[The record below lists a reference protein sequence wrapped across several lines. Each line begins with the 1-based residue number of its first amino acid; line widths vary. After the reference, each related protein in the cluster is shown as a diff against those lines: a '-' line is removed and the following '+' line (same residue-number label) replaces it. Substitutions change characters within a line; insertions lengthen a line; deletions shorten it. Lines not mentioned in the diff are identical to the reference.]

1 MKRVS
6 YIPGV
11 LLAAALAAGCGLKAK
26 ERHTGPEPEVVEAP
40 EEGDAEGLDID
51 NGADTGPAEEAAA
64 LPMDT
69 DFLEWEVSVDPA
81 PQPAKAGGEIT
92 RTLTF
97 KLTNTLEQLL
107 TGRIIVDAPSG
118 VLLVPGTTIGWR
130 LRGGRAA
137 EIPAQLTLVEGVPL
151 GRVTLPVRITVLGEA
166 YRSGRLDVYKWLDV
180 RVIGPFPDG
189 ADGGGATAYPPEKKV
204 DFQRGCKWNGA
215 RFAWQPLPVEALQP
229 DGMVDFAQ
237 IFGESA
243 KGSAYAALNLYAEA
257 ATGVLLAFACDSPS
271 TVWLNKAEVLDAP
284 EPLDEER
291 AVEITLKKGRNTLL
305 VKCRSGEKGWA
316 CILNVAGKQG
326 ELPPGVK
333 FDLVLKQSVEES
345 VGDASGTT
353 SVSD

>member
-1 MKRVS
+1 
-6 YIPGV
+6 
-11 LLAAALAAGCGLKAK
+11 
-26 ERHTGPEPEVVEAP
+26 
-40 EEGDAEGLDID
+40 
-51 NGADTGPAEEAAA
+51 
-64 LPMDT
+64 
-69 DFLEWEVSVDPA
+69 
-81 PQPAKAGGEIT
+81 
-92 RTLTF
+92 
-97 KLTNTLEQLL
+97 
-107 TGRIIVDAPSG
+107 
-118 VLLVPGTTIGWR
+118 LVPGTTIGWR
-130 LRGGRAA
+130 LRGGRVA

-151 GRVTLPVRITVLGEA
+151 GRITLPVTITVLGEA

-189 ADGGGATAYPPEKKV
+189 ADGGAATAYPPEKKV
-204 DFQRGCKWNGA
+204 DFQRGCKWDDVQ
-215 RFAWQPLPVEALQP
+215 FAWQPLPVEALQP

-243 KGSAYAALNLYAEA
+243 KGSAYAALNLHAGA

-271 TVWLNKAEVLDAP
+271 TVWLNNAEVLNAP

-333 FDLVLKQSVEES
+333 FDIVLKQSVE
-345 VGDASGTT
+345 ASAADTLDDPVT
-353 SVSD
+353 ED